1 MSESLR
7 AIDKSASQN
16 KNIKEKLRQFENI
29 FDRYKHH
36 LIRNS
41 NSILNSDT
49 GNVLY
54 RKQHIEF
61 KALVWFKQAERQK
74 QL

>member
-16 KNIKEKLRQFENI
+16 KKIKEKLRRFENI
-29 FDRYKHH
+29 FDRYRHNFMY
-36 LIRNS
+36 NS
-41 NSILNSDT
+41 NSIFDSDT

-61 KALVWFKQAERQK
+61 KA
-74 QL
+74 